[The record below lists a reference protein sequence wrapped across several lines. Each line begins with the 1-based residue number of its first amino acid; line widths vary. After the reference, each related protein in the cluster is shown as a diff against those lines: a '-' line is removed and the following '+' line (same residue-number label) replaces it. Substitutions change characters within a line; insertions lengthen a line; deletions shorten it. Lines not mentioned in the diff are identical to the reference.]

1 MRKPVIGIEIH
12 AQLNTRSKLFCACST
27 QFGSTPN
34 THVCP
39 VCLGLPGALPVLNQ
53 QAVTYAM
60 MAGMALHTHI
70 QLVSVFARKNYF
82 YPDLPKGYQ
91 ISQYDQPICLNG
103 WVDIPT
109 ESGMKRIGITR
120 IHIEED
126 AGKLLHQGS
135 DTIAGSTHSIVDL
148 NRASTPLIE
157 IVTEPDIRSAS
168 EARQVVETIREHL
181 IHLGICDGNMEEGSL
196 RADINISLRDSDSA
210 PFGTRCEIKNVNSFR
225 SIERAVQIEMTR
237 QNTILDRGDRVIQQ
251 TRQYDEA
258 SQTTRSLR
266 DKEES
271 HDYRY
276 FPDPDLTP
284 LVISEDWLARVQAAL
299 PELPT
304 HRRNRYQEA
313 GLSPFEIDVVIADPH
328 ACRYLDA
335 VNEAGASYPVA
346 AKWVVGD
353 LMAWLN
359 QHQRGYKTCP
369 LPPLHLAELLGC
381 VSDGTLSGKL
391 AKGVL
396 ETCLNTGESP
406 RQVIQKTGSTQ
417 VSDEGELT
425 ALIDQIMSANPD
437 VVDKIKAG
445 KGGATQFLV
454 GQVMKE
460 TKGRANPD
468 VVKRVLSDRLGL

>member
-12 AQLNTRSKLFCACST
+12 AQLNTKTKLFCACST
-27 QFGSTPN
+27 QFGAPPN
-34 THVCP
+34 THICP

-53 QAVTYAM
+53 QAVTHAM
-60 MAGMALHTHI
+60 MAGMALNTTI
-70 QLVSVFARKNYF
+70 QAVSVFARKNYF

-91 ISQYDQPICLNG
+91 ISQYDQPICLAG

-109 ESGMKRIGITR
+109 ESGTKRIGITR

-126 AGKLLHQGS
+126 AGKLLHQGA

-157 IVTEPDIRSAS
+157 IVTEPDIRSAT

-196 RADINISLRDSDSA
+196 RADINISLRESDTS

-225 SIERAVQIEMTR
+225 SIERAIQIEMTR
-237 QNTILDRGDRVIQQ
+237 QNALLDRGETVIQQ

-258 SQTTRSLR
+258 TQTTRPLR

-276 FPDPDLTP
+276 FPEPDLTP
-284 LVISEDWLARVQAAL
+284 LVISSEWMARVRDAL
-299 PELPT
+299 PELPA
-304 HRRNRYQEA
+304 HRRNRYHQA
-313 GLSPFEIDVVIADPH
+313 GLSPFEIDVIVADPH
-328 ACRYLDA
+328 ACTYLDA
-335 VNEAGASYPVA
+335 VEQAGATYPVA

-353 LMAWLN
+353 LMAWLKQEN
-359 QHQRGYKTCP
+359 RGYDTCP
-369 LPPLHLAELLGC
+369 LTPSSLAELLAC
-381 VSDGTLSGKL
+381 VADGTLSGKL

-396 ETCLNTGESP
+396 ETCLSTGETP
-406 RQVIQKTGSTQ
+406 RTVIQKTGSTQ

-425 ALIDQIMSANPD
+425 TIIDQILDANPD
-437 VVDKIKAG
+437 VVEKIKAG

-468 VVKRVLSDRLGL
+468 VVRRVLSGRLGI